1 MVKFIES
8 KTQPNPAIYKYWVDL
23 FENPYGGSI
32 KYFNGESWVKI
43 SDESADLSSIKNQ
56 LSNKVDKVSGKG
68 LSTNDY
74 TTAEKQKLSGIAAN
88 ANNYILPTAS
98 ASVKGGV
105 QLGYTATGKNY
116 PLLVDGSGKAYVTV
130 NWADTKVTVNNT
142 LTSTSTTEALSA
154 AQGKQLKSLIDAL
167 TARVTALEAPAA

>member
-1 MVKFIES
+1 MIKFIES
-8 KTQPNPAIYKYWVDL
+8 KTQPNPVIYKYWVDL

-43 SDESADLSSIKNQ
+43 SDESADLSNIKNQ

-88 ANNYILPTAS
+88 ANNYVLPTAS
-98 ASVKGGV
+98 TTVKGGV

-116 PLLVDGSGKAYVTV
+116 PLLLDASGKAYVTV

-142 LTSTSTTEALSA
+142 LTSTSTTGALSA
-154 AQGKQLKSLIDAL
+154 AQGKALKDALDAL
-167 TARVTALEAPAA
+167 TARVAALEAPAA